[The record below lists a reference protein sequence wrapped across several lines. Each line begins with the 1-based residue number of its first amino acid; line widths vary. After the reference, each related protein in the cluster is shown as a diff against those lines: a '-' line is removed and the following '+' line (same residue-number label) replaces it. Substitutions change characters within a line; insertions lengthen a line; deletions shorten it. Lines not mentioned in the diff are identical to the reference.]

1 MNEDDALPEGDGTAQ
16 DWQDAELPPSR
27 SALKRDADYRKAL
40 GAKLTTLGADQLARL
55 DLPERL
61 LEALSEFSRLKA
73 RGAKKRQLQFIGGLM
88 RDLDPAPVQSLIDE
102 LEGHSATER
111 YVQHQSERWRDRLLA
126 EPGALT
132 EFIDAFP
139 NIDRQQLRQHIDK
152 VRKAAARKAAPGPQH
167 KRAMRE
173 LFRLL
178 RAPIEQAAADSE
190 AQQDS

>member
-16 DWQDAELPPSR
+16 DRLDADLPPSR
-27 SALKRDADYRKAL
+27 SAQKRDADYRKAL
-40 GAKLTTLGADQLARL
+40 GIKLTTLGADQLARL

-61 LEALSEFSRLKA
+61 TEALTEFARLRA

-88 RDLDPAPVQSLIDE
+88 RDLDPEPVQNLIDE
-102 LEGHSATER
+102 LEGQSASVR
-111 YVQHQSERWRDRLLA
+111 YVQHQCERWRDRLIA

-139 NIDRQQLRQHIDK
+139 SVDRQQLRQRVDK
-152 VRKAAARKAAPGPQH
+152 ARKAAPEPQH

-178 RAPIEQAAADSE
+178 KDPIELAAAETDE
-190 AQQDS
+190 P

>member
-16 DWQDAELPPSR
+16 DLHDGELPPSR
-27 SALKRDADYRKAL
+27 SAQKRDADYRKAL
-40 GAKLTTLGADQLARL
+40 GVKLTTLGADQLARL
-55 DLPERL
+55 NLPERL
-61 LEALSEFSRLKA
+61 SEALTEFGRLKA

-102 LEGHSATER
+102 LEGHSANER

-126 EPGALT
+126 EPDALT
-132 EFIDAFP
+132 EFIDTFP
-139 NIDRQQLRQHIDK
+139 DIDRQQLRQHIDK
-152 VRKAAARKAAPGPQH
+152 ARKAAPEPQH

-178 RAPIEQAAADSE
+178 RAPIEQAAAQTGT
-190 AQQDS
+190 QQDP